1 MHGLCHRK
9 EVNARQTETVTVS
22 QADAGGEAKLFYMY
36 YEAQEPL
43 PHIVDDTPIL
53 IWLNGGPGCTSMIG
67 NFYEIG
73 PQRVTSNGSL
83 VDFEFTWNK
92 YGLG

>member
-1 MHGLCHRK
+1 
-9 EVNARQTETVTVS
+9 
-22 QADAGGEAKLFYMY
+22 MY

-92 YGLG
+92 YDGVNSSFGVRGSVTMIWLLLTETSPCCFWISQLGRV